1 MMPRLLE
8 LWIQEEVDMESTSK
22 DIWTKNT
29 KNNKNKFNLK
39 LYLTL
44 NIKKYI
50 TFCKNMDS
58 KLQKLQI

>member
-1 MMPRLLE
+1 MPRLLE

-50 TFCKNMDS
+50 TFC
-58 KLQKLQI
+58 